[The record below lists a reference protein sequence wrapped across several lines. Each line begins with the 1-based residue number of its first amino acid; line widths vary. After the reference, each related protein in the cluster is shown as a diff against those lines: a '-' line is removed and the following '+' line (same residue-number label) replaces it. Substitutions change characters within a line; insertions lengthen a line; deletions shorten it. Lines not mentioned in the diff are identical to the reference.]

1 MSLTDYA
8 PSFFTLEHRD
18 DVSIARFAIPRV
30 TDDDNIELM
39 GHELFQLVEQ
49 YDRRKVVLNLDSV
62 EYVTSSVLG
71 KFITLHRRIH
81 RRNGRLVLCGPTPV
95 VRDALRVSRL
105 IDYFHVTDDLPQALD
120 ALRHDGAAS

>member
-18 DVSIARFAIPRV
+18 DVSIARFVLSRV
-30 TDDDNIELM
+30 TDEENIEQL
-39 GHELFQLVEQ
+39 GHELYQLVEQ
-49 YDRRKVVLNLDSV
+49 YDRRRLVLHLDSV

-81 RRNGRLVLCGPTPV
+81 RRNGRLVLCGPTQV

-105 IDYFHVTDDLPQALD
+105 IDYFHVTDDLPQALE
-120 ALRHDGAAS
+120 AVRHDGTAH